1 MPAPAGNAA
10 RPLSRAPFESIHRG
24 TRPCLFLSPEL
35 VEKFAGYIVSRR
47 DKRII
52 TFSVLALYA
61 ATLLYHVAGTAL
73 GAPAV
78 KAALDSVE
86 MLAAIVV
93 VAHIVGGAAQR
104 AVAQR
109 AVAQRTVA
117 PRAVAERAAP
127 APGEQR

>member
-1 MPAPAGNAA
+1 M
-10 RPLSRAPFESIHRG
+10 S
-24 TRPCLFLSPEL
+24 FLSPEL
-35 VEKFAGYIVSRR
+35 AEKFAGYIVSRR

-61 ATLLYHVAGTAL
+61 ATLLYHLVGTAL
-73 GAPAV
+73 GAPTI

-86 MLAAIVV
+86 MLAAIVAI
-93 VAHIVGGAAQR
+93 AHIAGGAAQR

-109 AVAQRTVA
+109 AVAQRSVA
-117 PRAVAERAAP
+117 MRAVADRAPA